1 MSEVK
6 LIANTGRELGT
17 RPSRRLRTEN
27 RIPGVVYGLGR
38 PSVTVSVDRRD
49 LRLALTTDA
58 GLNALLDL
66 EIDGTT
72 ELAVVKE
79 VQRHPVRREV
89 IHIDFLRVDRD
100 ATIEVDVPIHVEG
113 EATRVTQ
120 ENGIAE
126 QRLMAVTVRVK
137 PTDIPDSI
145 TVDIS
150 EMTLDR
156 TITVG
161 ELDLPPGVELVT
173 PEDQA
178 VVSAEL
184 TRAALVVESGAEGE
198 GAAGGEPEAAGEGAP
213 SGEGGGSG
221 GEATESGSED

>member
-17 RPSRRLRTEN
+17 RPSRRLRSES

-38 PSVTVSVDRRD
+38 DSVTVSVDHRD
-49 LRLALTTDA
+49 LRIALSTDA
-58 GLNALLDL
+58 GFNALLDL
-66 EIDGTT
+66 EIDGAT
-72 ELAVVKE
+72 ELTVVKDL
-79 VQRHPVRREV
+79 QRHPVRRDV
-89 IHIDFLRVDRD
+89 IHVDFLRVDRD

-113 EATRVTQ
+113 EATAVTQ

-126 QRLMAVTVRVK
+126 QRLMAVTVKVK
-137 PTDIPDSI
+137 PADIPDGI

-161 ELDLPPGVELVT
+161 ELELPPGVELVT
-173 PEDQA
+173 PEDQV

-184 TRAALVVESGAEGE
+184 TRAAMVVESAEGE
-198 GAAGGEPEAAGEGAP
+198 GEGDAAG
-213 SGEGGGSG
+213 SGDGDATG
-221 GEATESGSED
+221 GESSEPGSED

>member
-1 MSEVK
+1 MSEIK
-6 LIANTGRELGT
+6 LIAHTGRELGT
-17 RPSRRLRTEN
+17 RPSRRLRAES
-27 RIPGVVYGLGR
+27 RIPGVIYGLGR
-38 PSVTVSVDRRD
+38 PSLTVSVDHREVRH
-49 LRLALTTDA
+49 ALSTDA

-66 EIDGTT
+66 EVDGST

-100 ATIEVDVPIHVEG
+100 AAIEVDIPIHIEG

-126 QRLMAVTVRVK
+126 QRLMAVTVKVK
-137 PTDIPDSI
+137 PAEIPDSI

-150 EMTLDR
+150 DMTLDR
-156 TITVG
+156 TITVA
-161 ELDLPPGVELVT
+161 ELDLPAGVEVVT
-173 PEDQA
+173 PGDQA

-184 TRAALVVESGAEGE
+184 TRAALVAESGEEGE
-198 GAAGGEPEAAGEGAP
+198 GAAEDTAAGSADAGAGAGD
-213 SGEGGGSG
+213 S
-221 GEATESGSED
+221 AESDSED

>member
-1 MSEVK
+1 MSEIK
-6 LIANTGRELGT
+6 LIAHAGRELGT
-17 RPSRRLRTEN
+17 RPSRRLRAES
-27 RIPGVVYGLGR
+27 RIPGVIYGLGR

-49 LRLALTTDA
+49 VRLALSTDA

-66 EIDGTT
+66 EVDGST

-100 ATIEVDVPIHVEG
+100 AAIEVDIPIHIEG

-126 QRLMAVTVRVK
+126 QRLMAVTVKVK
-137 PTDIPDSI
+137 PAEIPDSI

-150 EMTLDR
+150 DMTLDR
-156 TITVG
+156 TITVA
-161 ELDLPPGVELVT
+161 ELDLPAGVEVVT
-173 PEDQA
+173 PGDQA

-184 TRAALVVESGAEGE
+184 TRAALVAESGEEGE
-198 GAAGGEPEAAGEGAP
+198 EAAEDTA
-213 SGEGGGSG
+213 
-221 GEATESGSED
+221 SGSADGGADAGDSAESDSED

>member
-1 MSEVK
+1 MSEIK
-6 LIANTGRELGT
+6 LIAHAGRELGT
-17 RPSRRLRTEN
+17 RPSRRLRAES
-27 RIPGVVYGLGR
+27 RIPGVIYGLGR

-49 LRLALTTDA
+49 VRLALSTDA

-66 EIDGTT
+66 EVDGST

-100 ATIEVDVPIHVEG
+100 AAIEVDIPIHIEG

-126 QRLMAVTVRVK
+126 QRLMAVTVKVK
-137 PTDIPDSI
+137 PAEIPDSI

-150 EMTLDR
+150 DMTLDR
-156 TITVG
+156 TITVA
-161 ELDLPPGVELVT
+161 ELDLPAGVEVVT
-173 PEDQA
+173 PGDQA

-184 TRAALVVESGAEGE
+184 TRAALVAESGEEGE
-198 GAAGGEPEAAGEGAP
+198 
-213 SGEGGGSG
+213 
-221 GEATESGSED
+221 EATEDTAGGADADAGDSAESDSED

>member
-6 LIANTGRELGT
+6 LIAHTGRELGT
-17 RPSRRLRTEN
+17 RPSRRLRAES
-27 RIPGVVYGLGR
+27 RIPGVIYGLGR
-38 PSVTVSVDRRD
+38 PSMTVSVDRRD
-49 LRLALTTDA
+49 VRLALSTDA

-66 EIDGTT
+66 EVDGTT

-100 ATIEVDVPIHVEG
+100 AAIEVDVPIHIEG
-113 EATRVTQ
+113 EATQVTQ

-137 PTDIPDSI
+137 PAEIPDSI

-150 EMTLDR
+150 DMTLDR
-156 TITVG
+156 TITVA
-161 ELDLPPGVELVT
+161 ELDLPAGVEVVT
-173 PEDQA
+173 PGDQA

-184 TRAALVVESGAEGE
+184 TRAALVAESGEEGEEAAEGS
-198 GAAGGEPEAAGEGAP
+198 A
-213 SGEGGGSG
+213 EGGAGADDAAEPG
-221 GEATESGSED
+221 TEG

>member
-6 LIANTGRELGT
+6 LIAHTGRELGT
-17 RPSRRLRTEN
+17 RPSRRLRAES
-27 RIPGVVYGLGR
+27 RIPGVIYGLGR
-38 PSVTVSVDRRD
+38 PSMTVSVDRRD
-49 LRLALTTDA
+49 VRLALSTDA

-66 EIDGTT
+66 EVDGTT

-100 ATIEVDVPIHVEG
+100 AAIEVDVPIHIEG
-113 EATRVTQ
+113 EATQVTQ

-137 PTDIPDSI
+137 PAEIPDSI

-150 EMTLDR
+150 DMTLDR
-156 TITVG
+156 TITVA
-161 ELDLPPGVELVT
+161 ELDLPAGVEVVT
-173 PEDQA
+173 PGDQA

-184 TRAALVVESGAEGE
+184 TRAALVAESGEEGEEAADGAGTGSAEGDAE
-198 GAAGGEPEAAGEGAP
+198 AGDSAG
-213 SGEGGGSG
+213 SR
-221 GEATESGSED
+221 SED

>member
-1 MSEVK
+1 MSEIK
-6 LIANTGRELGT
+6 LIAHAGRELGT
-17 RPSRRLRTEN
+17 RPSRRLRAES
-27 RIPGVVYGLGR
+27 RIPGVIYGLGR

-49 LRLALTTDA
+49 VRLALSTDA

-66 EIDGTT
+66 EVDGST

-100 ATIEVDVPIHVEG
+100 AAIEVDIPIHVEG

-126 QRLMAVTVRVK
+126 QRLMAVTVKVK
-137 PTDIPDSI
+137 PAEIPDSI

-150 EMTLDR
+150 DMTLDR
-156 TITVG
+156 TITVA
-161 ELDLPPGVELVT
+161 ELDLPAGVEVVT
-173 PEDQA
+173 PGDQA

-184 TRAALVVESGAEGE
+184 TRAALVAESGEEGE
-198 GAAGGEPEAAGEGAP
+198 
-213 SGEGGGSG
+213 
-221 GEATESGSED
+221 EATEDTAGGADADAGDSAESDSED

>member
-1 MSEVK
+1 MSEIK
-6 LIANTGRELGT
+6 LIAHAGRELGT
-17 RPSRRLRTEN
+17 RPSRRLRAES
-27 RIPGVVYGLGR
+27 RIPGVIYGLGR

-49 LRLALTTDA
+49 VRLALSTDA

-66 EIDGTT
+66 EVDGST

-100 ATIEVDVPIHVEG
+100 AAIEVDIPIHIEG

-126 QRLMAVTVRVK
+126 QRLMAVTVKVK
-137 PTDIPDSI
+137 PAEIPDSI

-150 EMTLDR
+150 DMTLDR
-156 TITVG
+156 TITVA
-161 ELDLPPGVELVT
+161 ELDLPAGVEVVT
-173 PEDQA
+173 PGDQA

-184 TRAALVVESGAEGE
+184 TRAALVAESGEEGE
-198 GAAGGEPEAAGEGAP
+198 GAAEDTAAGSADAGAGAGD
-213 SGEGGGSG
+213 S
-221 GEATESGSED
+221 AESDSED